1 MDYEEKEQH
10 ERTSERLAACRELAA
25 IQERMKS
32 CSDDELPR
40 VIEELRAALAK
51 VRELEKAETRIGKQ
65 AEAFAHSMGEAM
77 LSAFEGLSVLD
88 VTEALE
94 EAAESARE
102 IIKERGGLTRE
113 HLRQIE
119 AAHDK
124 FIEELN
130 ILRMFEKS

>member
-1 MDYEEKEQH
+1 
-10 ERTSERLAACRELAA
+10 
-25 IQERMKS
+25 MKS

-77 LSAFEGLSVLD
+77 LSAFDGLSVLD

-94 EAAESARE
+94 EAAE
-102 IIKERGGLTRE
+102 
-113 HLRQIE
+113 
-119 AAHDK
+119 AHA
-124 FIEELN
+124 
-130 ILRMFEKS
+130 KSLKNGAG